1 MKLYISSHAP
11 NPRRVSMF
19 ILEKNITG
27 IDTVTIDILT
37 GEQRSEGFLAK
48 NPLGRVPA
56 LEFDDGRVLSE
67 TRAIC
72 TWLEGL
78 QPEPNLMGV
87 DYEERAFIEMAD
99 RRMELHL
106 LLETAHGAR
115 HTHPALAVL
124 EQPQFKDYGAAQLE
138 KMRITARW
146 LDQVLARQAY
156 VAGERFTI
164 ADITAFCAIEFGR
177 GLLKFRPGEEGMAH
191 LQAWRDRIAARP
203 SAIGSK

>member
-1 MKLYISSHAP
+1 MKLYISPHAP

-19 ILEKNITG
+19 ILEKGITG
-27 IDTVTIDILT
+27 IDTVMVDILT
-37 GEQRSEGFLAK
+37 GEHRTESYLAK

-72 TWLEGL
+72 TYLEGL

-87 DYEERAFIEMAD
+87 DFEERAFIEMSD

-106 LLETAHGAR
+106 LLETAHSAR

-124 EQPQFKDYGAAQLE
+124 EQPQFKDYGAAQAD

-146 LDQVLARQAY
+146 LDQVLARQPY

-164 ADITAFCAIEFGR
+164 ADITAFCAIEFGK

-191 LQAWRDRIAARP
+191 MQAWRDRIAERP
-203 SAIGSK
+203 SAVGSK